1 MWQCWG
7 KNWSGQLG
15 IDDYRTKGDSPGEM
29 GASLSTA
36 RIGGAA
42 EEISCGGDSSCAIL
56 GDGSVKCWGHGAYGK
71 LGQGNSQDLGNEAG
85 EMGKIEPINLGKGV
99 LAASPVVVVPTPAPT
114 PAPITPSPISSPTVV
129 STPSAASRAPAAS
142 AIAGKTKGDEHGMC
156 A

>member
-15 IDDYRTKGDSPGEM
+15 IDDHRTKGDSPGEM
-29 GASLSTA
+29 GARLLTA

-42 EEISCGGDSSCAIL
+42 EEISCGGDSSCVIL
-56 GDGSVKCWGHGAYGK
+56 GDGSVKCWGDGAYGK
-71 LGQGNSQDLGNEAG
+71 LGQGNSQDLGDEAD
-85 EMGKIEPINLGKGV
+85 ETGKIEPINLGKGV

-114 PAPITPSPISSPTVV
+114 PASITASPIPSPTVV
-129 STPSAASRAPAAS
+129 STPSADSRAPADS
-142 AIAGKTKGDEHGMC
+142 AIARNTEGDEHGMY